1 MEELPDLKMGTGS
14 TISGQQSKQGLE
26 ELSYSKMGM
35 GSITSER
42 QSKQIREPDFKLPL
56 KGR

>member
-1 MEELPDLKMGTGS
+1 MEELPDLKMGTRS

-26 ELSYSKMGM
+26 ALSYSKMGV
-35 GSITSER
+35 GSIIPER
-42 QSKQIREPDFKLPL
+42 QSKQIREPEFKLPL